1 MPILETPGATLAYEI
16 AGSGPPVLLVQGVGM
31 AGEAWQPQVAA
42 LVKQHRVLYFDNR
55 GTGKSL
61 PLQGALSI
69 EHMASD
75 ARALMDHVGWDAAH
89 VAGHS
94 MGGVIAHQ
102 LALDAPE
109 RVLSLA
115 LLCTFSRGKDAAR
128 LTPDI
133 AWMGLRTR
141 IGTRRMRRNAF
152 LELIMPQAYLAG
164 TDRDRLADRLA
175 QLIGRDLADQPAIAM
190 KQLRA
195 MARHDSCDRLSE
207 LQRIPTLVV
216 SAAHDRIA
224 LPRYSRQLAQAIA
237 AARYMEIEDAGHAVT
252 LQKPDQINGLLIEHF
267 ASASASRGA

>member
-1 MPILETPGATLAYEI
+1 MT
-16 AGSGPPVLLVQGVGM
+16 
-31 AGEAWQPQVAA
+31 GEAWQPQVAA
-42 LVKQHRVLYFDNR
+42 LVEQHRVLYFDNR

-61 PLQGALSI
+61 PLQDALSI

-94 MGGVIAHQ
+94 MGGVMAHQ

-141 IGTRRMRRNAF
+141 IGTRRMRRNVF

-175 QLIGRDLADQPAIAM
+175 QLIGRNLADQPAIAM

-195 MARHDSCDRLSE
+195 MACHDSCDRC
-207 LQRIPTLVV
+207 Q
-216 SAAHDRIA
+216 
-224 LPRYSRQLAQAIA
+224 
-237 AARYMEIEDAGHAVT
+237 
-252 LQKPDQINGLLIEHF
+252 NC
-267 ASASASRGA
+267 RGFPPWW